1 MAKKEKKTAQS
12 PEAGEVRLWR
22 DRIKA
27 SEKYRDT
34 IASRYRWKE
43 IVEEYKGQSDTIQEN
58 SDIYI
63 PDLNYVFAYIK
74 TEIPSLY
81 LRDPKIKVNPKN
93 ERSIRSAKILTKA
106 LNYLWRVN
114 RYKRENKK
122 NILDTKL
129 VGHSWF
135 KSGYTGKAQ
144 VVEDNNQVYEFID
157 SEAFFGYRVPFDKI
171 TFNRDAMDP
180 PYDCSWIAQEV
191 WIPLSEVQKKDS
203 GYKHVE
209 DLQASDPAE
218 PEPDQ
223 QNVKNEDA
231 DKAKEDPGSNKV
243 KFYEIWDKV
252 NKKILVISDQVD
264 AYHKPPRDWPCEF
277 KGMPYSFLELN
288 DNPDCPYGIPD
299 VFTFEDQIHELVKVR
314 AMQLDHLK
322 RFNRQLIGR
331 KGALSDEAKS
341 DFAMGRTG
349 AYIEA
354 DIGPNESIGNVVAP
368 IPYPNIQTDI
378 YAIEARIKED
388 LINVSGQSAT
398 ERGATQQTS
407 TRTFRELAQMDKGAK
422 NRRSEQIDAVEDFI
436 EDIATNQ
443 IALLQQ
449 LADVPFYVRVTGEPE
464 QEIIEGLESRPSAS
478 KQGAVTDD
486 TGFTFT
492 KEDIVGEFD
501 IEVVAGST
509 APLDSEMKMQR
520 LMEILETLPKLG
532 AQPGGPVTAV
542 VGTGIAEELDMP
554 EVITAI
560 KQELE
565 LTAQRMQQQAAEAEE
580 AKQLQIADRAAE
592 MELEAQKVA
601 TKQAEAMIKAFQAMK
616 PEAPKIEKTQDKGP
630 SESINFK
637 DMPTE
642 GKVQMAK
649 QAGINLTPEQIEA
662 EMARQE
668 EQKMREAE
676 MKAQHDKEKIE
687 TTAKNRPSPKKPK

>member
-1 MAKKEKKTAQS
+1 MAKKKQKTEA
-12 PEAGEVRLWR
+12 PEADEVRLWR

-27 SEKYRDT
+27 SEKYRDR

-43 IVEEYKGQSDTIQEN
+43 IVEEYKGQSGDIQN
-58 SDIYI
+58 NTDIYV

-81 LRDPKIKVNPKN
+81 LRDPKLKVNPKN

-122 NILDTKL
+122 NVLDVKL

-135 KSGYTGKAQ
+135 KSGYTGKSQ
-144 VVEDNNQVYEFID
+144 VVEDQNQVFEFID
-157 SEAFFGYRVPFDKI
+157 QENFFGYRVPFDKI
-171 TFNRDAMDP
+171 TFNQDALDP
-180 PYDCSWIAQEV
+180 PYDCSWMAQEV
-191 WIPLSEVQKKDS
+191 WLPLDEVQGDS
-203 GYKHVE
+203 GYKNTSELEV
-209 DLQASDPAE
+209 SDPTDV
-218 PEPDQ
+218 EPDQ
-223 QNVKNEDA
+223 QNTKNQDS
-231 DKAKEDPGSNKV
+231 DRAKEDPGSNKV

-264 AYHKPPRDWPCEF
+264 AYHKSPRAWPCEF

-288 DNPDCPYGIPD
+288 DNPDSPYGIPD
-299 VFTFEDQIHELVKVR
+299 VFMFDSQIHELVKVR
-314 AMQLDHLK
+314 AMMLDHIK
-322 RFNRQLIGR
+322 RFNRQLLGR
-331 KGALSDEAKS
+331 RGALTDEAKS

-354 DIGPNESIGNVVAP
+354 DIGPNESIGNVVTP
-368 IPYPNIQTDI
+368 IPYPNIQTDV

-422 NRRSEQIDAVEDFI
+422 NRRSEQIDSVEDFI

-449 LADVPFYVRVTGEPE
+449 LADVPFYVRVTGEEE
-464 QEIIEGLESRPSAS
+464 QDVIEGLKERPSAQ
-478 KQGAVTDD
+478 KTGAITDD

-509 APLDSEMKMQR
+509 APLDSDMKMQR
-520 LMEILETLPKLG
+520 LLEILNLLPQLG
-532 AQPGGPVTAV
+532 AIPGGPVIATI
-542 VGTGIAEELDMP
+542 GLGLAEELDMP
-554 EVITAI
+554 EVVMAI
-560 KQELE
+560 KQEMQL
-565 LTAQRMQQQAAEAEE
+565 AQQRQAQAEGDAKE
-580 AKQLQIADRAAE
+580 AKQMEVANRSAE
-592 MELEAQKVA
+592 LELEAQKVA
-601 TKQAEAMIKAFQAMK
+601 TKQAEAMIKALQVFK
-616 PEAPKIEKTQDKGP
+616 PEAPKAEKADKGP
-630 SESINFK
+630 SESISFK

-649 QAGINLTPEQIEA
+649 QAGIHLTPEQVEA
-662 EMARQE
+662 EVARQE

-676 MKAQHDKEKIE
+676 TKAQHDKEKIE
-687 TTAKNRPSPKKPK
+687 TTAKNRPPAAKKPK